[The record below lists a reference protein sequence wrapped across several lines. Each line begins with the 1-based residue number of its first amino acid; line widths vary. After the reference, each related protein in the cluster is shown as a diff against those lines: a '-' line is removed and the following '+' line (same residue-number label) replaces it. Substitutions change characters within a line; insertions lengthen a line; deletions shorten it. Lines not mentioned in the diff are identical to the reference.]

1 MCLTRV
7 FPPEAFFKACSDMN
21 YPRGSDSMPF
31 EIGDK
36 MLPGLNI
43 TRAKD
48 DEIVV
53 VGASCVSPL
62 AMDLAGTHQQ
72 MLEGKTGFRNLEPSD
87 VPHFELIADMAE
99 ALHDNL
105 DFSDPENKTAWF
117 REVWRSGAGAPI
129 DSAKLYELTASDI
142 KPPSSRGFFAFPHRM
157 ALAAADQVFS
167 ELAKHAPSLFEFVD
181 DHFFFNDDWIYR
193 VGMDIGN
200 GAGSAMEQLEHG
212 VLDMVSRGG
221 IVRGLEFAKP
231 RFLPSGLGNMQ
242 ASLVAGKYGICG
254 GSATTNSACNSAGA
268 SAANIFARMASG
280 LIDIGVVGGTDYVE
294 AVNTRLTFDNM
305 MGKRGALTRSYEDPE
320 HPLLAFASNR
330 DGFSPGD
337 YGGMQVWMRRSIAD
351 QLNVPYRLKVLS
363 ASHTGD
369 PVEAESRRTGK
380 KISETNGSV
389 VGQAQA
395 MQIALKRA
403 GVTPDNFKGKVVHWL
418 HATGT
423 SEGAKNEFTAIAA
436 SMAEYLKDQRW
447 FGTST
452 KENMGHSLGGA
463 MQQNIDTA
471 YQSMVAGKVPFM
483 PSTKSIDPA
492 LLEGE
497 DQYMGVTQ
505 SLLAEVEKGMLING
519 RTISLDVDDI
529 VAANAF
535 GFGGTNGV
543 IIMQPVG

>member
-1 MCLTRV
+1 
-7 FPPEAFFKACSDMN
+7 MN
-21 YPRGSDSMPF
+21 NPWGSNSMPF
-31 EIGDK
+31 DIGDK
-36 MLPGLNI
+36 MLPGLNV

-62 AMDLAGTHQQ
+62 AMDLGTTHQL
-72 MLEGKTGFRNLEPSD
+72 MLEGKTGFRNLQPSD
-87 VPHFELIADMAE
+87 VPHFELIANIAE

-105 DFSDPENKTAWF
+105 DFTNPEDKAAWF

-129 DSAKLYELTASDI
+129 DIEKLYELTASDI

-157 ALAAADQVFS
+157 ALAAADQAFA
-167 ELAKHAPSLFEFVD
+167 ELAKHAPSLFEFSD
-181 DHFFFNDDWIYR
+181 DHFFFNNDWIYR

-221 IVRGLEFAKP
+221 IARGLEFAKP

-268 SAANIFARMASG
+268 SAANVFARLASG

-305 MGKRGALTRSYEDPE
+305 MGKRGALTRSYQDSE
-320 HPLLAFASNR
+320 HPLLAFSSDR

-337 YGGMQVWMRRSIAD
+337 YGGMQIWMRRSLAD
-351 QLNVPYRLKVLS
+351 ELNIPYQLKVLS

-403 GVTPDNFKGKVVHWL
+403 GVTANSFKGKIVHWL

-423 SEGAKNEFTAIAA
+423 SEGAKNEFIAIAA
-436 SMAEYLKDQRW
+436 SMREYLKDERW
-447 FGTST
+447 LGTAT

-471 YQSMVAGKVPFM
+471 YQSMITGKVPYM
-483 PSTKSIDPA
+483 PSTKTIDAA
-492 LLEGE
+492 LLESE
-497 DQYMGVTQ
+497 DEYLGVTP
-505 SLLAEVEKGMLING
+505 SLLEKVGEGMLING
-519 RTISLDVDDI
+519 RLASLETDDI
-529 VAANAF
+529 ILANAF

-543 IIMQPVG
+543 IVMQPVN